1 MTTSAK
7 PTLPQQVAQHREL
20 MLNLLRDV
28 APESAKWV
36 EELRGRRRRK
46 PTVVTIGETNRGKS
60 SLVNALLAQP
70 GLSPVDAD
78 VATATYLVFGHAE
91 QWEARACYP
100 GQLAP
105 VPVELNQ
112 LVNWVS
118 AGHELPE
125 GQLPPRYVE
134 VDGPVDLLANVS
146 IVDTPGVG
154 GLDSVHG
161 ELALEAAASATALM
175 FVVDASAPFTIGELN
190 FLRNV
195 GDRVETVIFALSK
208 VDAYRGWRQVLE
220 ANQNLLREH
229 APRFADALFHPVS
242 ARMFEMAGKAPNP
255 DAAGMLRE
263 KSGLLE
269 LASALQE
276 LVIGKAAMLA
286 EANTLRAIG
295 TSLDEIKVQ
304 LATEARALTT
314 GADEARVLR
323 ERKEELTAQRK
334 SSTRGW
340 QVKMRTETQ
349 RCRMENTHEVS
360 REMRDMQT
368 WFRQAIDAA
377 DKDALATLP
386 GQVDAAL
393 QVVSRRVSY
402 SVGAR
407 LNKIGETVLADLFTR
422 DELAVLQA
430 QYARAGTPPVVLRTP
445 EKRPGTSEDKL
456 MVMMGISGGVGLG
469 KLATLPLGIFGAAA
483 AGTLGVIVAPVTIVL
498 GLGAGWWIAKTR
510 KHTQEKQHMKTW
522 LGDAIADARSTL
534 EQMVADQLIQAE
546 QELSLALDD
555 ALGRRIAAIEEE
567 LREVDKAMR
576 LGATE
581 RSKRLQVV
589 NKQLAD
595 VESGRER
602 ANGLLARIRS
612 AKVRASAPAGD
623 SSGGQ
628 GTAAAPGQSNH

>member
-1 MTTSAK
+1 MTQPLS
-7 PTLPQQVAQHREL
+7 LPKQVARHREL
-20 MLNLLRDV
+20 MLKLLQET
-28 APESAKWV
+28 APESASWI
-36 EELRGRRRRK
+36 EELRGRRRRM

-60 SLVNALLAQP
+60 SLVNALLDRP

-105 VPVELNQ
+105 VPVRLDELI
-112 LVNWVS
+112 NWVS
-118 AGHELPE
+118 ASHELPE

-134 VDGPVDLLANVS
+134 VDGPVGLLEKIS

-154 GLDSVHG
+154 GLNSVHG
-161 ELALEAAASATALM
+161 ELAMEAAASGTALL
-175 FVVDASAPFTIGELN
+175 FVVDASAPLTVGELT
-190 FLRNV
+190 FLQNV

-208 VDAYRGWRQVLE
+208 VDQYRGWRQVLE
-220 ANQNLLREH
+220 ANQGLLRDH
-229 APRFADALFHPVS
+229 APRFGDATFYPVS
-242 ARMFEMAGKAPNP
+242 ARMYEMAAKAPNP
-255 DAAGMLRE
+255 EAAGMLRDR
-263 KSGLLE
+263 SGLPE
-269 LASALQE
+269 LAEAMQE

-286 EANTLRAIG
+286 EANTMRAIT
-295 TSLDEIKVQ
+295 TSLDEIRVQ
-304 LATEARALTT
+304 LAAEARALTT
-314 GADEARVLR
+314 GADEAKVLR
-323 ERKEELTAQRK
+323 ERKEELSAQRK

-340 QVKMRTETQ
+340 QVKLRSEIQRT
-349 RCRMENTHEVS
+349 RIENTHEVS

-377 DKDALATLP
+377 DRDVLAGLP

-393 QVVSRRVSY
+393 QLVSRRISY
-402 SVGAR
+402 SVGLR
-407 LNKIGETVLADLFTR
+407 LNKVGETVLIDLFSR

-430 QYARAGTPPVVLRTP
+430 QYARAGQPPVVLRSP

-456 MVMMGISGGVGLG
+456 MIMMGISGGVGLG
-469 KLATLPLGIFGAAA
+469 KLATLPLGFFGAAA

-498 GLGAGWWIAKTR
+498 GLGAGWWIARTR
-510 KHTQEKQHMKTW
+510 KHAQEKQHMKTW
-522 LGDAIADARSTL
+522 LSDAIADARSTL
-534 EQMVADQLIQAE
+534 DQMVADQLIQAE

-555 ALGRRIAAIEEE
+555 ALGRRIGAIEEE

-589 NKQLAD
+589 NKQLAE
-595 VESGRER
+595 VESGKET
-602 ANGLLARIRS
+602 ADSLLARIRS
-612 AKVRASAPAGD
+612 AKVRVTAPP
-623 SSGGQ
+623 SENPVS
-628 GTAAAPGQSNH
+628 

>member
-1 MTTSAK
+1 MTAPATS
-7 PTLPQQVAQHREL
+7 LPKQVAQHREV
-20 MLNLLRDV
+20 MLNLLREV

-60 SLVNALLAQP
+60 SLVNALLGQP

-105 VPVELNQ
+105 VPVDLSQ

-118 AGHELPE
+118 AAHELPE

-134 VDGPVDLLANVS
+134 VDGPVELLTNVS

-161 ELALEAAASATALM
+161 ELALEAAASATALL
-175 FVVDASAPFTIGELN
+175 FVVDASAPFTVGELN

-208 VDAYRGWRQVLE
+208 MDAYRGWRQVLE
-220 ANQNLLREH
+220 ANQGLLRDH
-229 APRFADALFHPVS
+229 APRFADAVFYPVS

-255 DAAGMLRE
+255 DAAAMLRE
-263 KSGLLE
+263 KSGVPA
-269 LASALQE
+269 LADAVQE

-295 TSLDEIKVQ
+295 TSLDEVQVQ
-304 LATEARALTT
+304 LSAEARALTT
-314 GADEARVLR
+314 GADEAKVLR

-377 DKDALATLP
+377 DKDKLTALP
-386 GQVDAAL
+386 GEVDVAL
-393 QVVSRRVSY
+393 QVVSRRISY

-407 LNKIGETVLADLFTR
+407 LNRIGETVLSGLFNR

-430 QYARAGTPPVVLRTP
+430 QYARNGQPPVVLRTP

-469 KLATLPLGIFGAAA
+469 KLATMPLGIFGAAA
-483 AGTLGVIVAPVTIVL
+483 AGTLGVVVAPVTIVL

-510 KHTQEKQHMKTW
+510 KHAQEKQHMKTW
-522 LGDAIADARSTL
+522 LTDAIADARSTL
-534 EQMVADQLIQAE
+534 DQMVADQLIQAE

-555 ALGRRIAAIEEE
+555 ALGKRIAAIEEE

-581 RSKRLQVV
+581 RSKRLQQV
-589 NKQLAD
+589 NKHLAD
-595 VESGRER
+595 VSSGKER
-602 ANGLLARIRS
+602 ADELLSRIRS
-612 AKVRASAPAGD
+612 AKVRPAGA
-623 SSGGQ
+623 SSPAQ
-628 GTAAAPGQSNH
+628 GTSAAG

>member
-1 MTTSAK
+1 MTTPAQQSLS
-7 PTLPQQVAQHREL
+7 LPKQVARHREVV
-20 MLNLLRDV
+20 LNLLREV
-28 APESAKWV
+28 APESATWV
-36 EELRGRRRRK
+36 QDLRARRRRK

-60 SLVNALLAQP
+60 SLVNALLARP

-91 QWEARACYP
+91 RWEARACYP

-105 VPVELNQ
+105 VPIELNQ

-118 AGHELPE
+118 AAHELPE

-134 VDGPVDLLANVS
+134 VDGPVELLSKIS

-161 ELALEAAASATALM
+161 ELAAEAAASATALL
-175 FVVDASAPFTIGELN
+175 FVADASTPFTSGELN
-190 FLRNV
+190 FLHNM
-195 GDRVETVIFALSK
+195 GERVETVIFALSK
-208 VDAYRGWRQVLE
+208 VDQYRGWRQVLE
-220 ANQNLLREH
+220 ANQALLREH
-229 APRFADALFHPVS
+229 APRFANAVFHPVS

-255 DAAGMLRE
+255 DAASMLRE
-263 KSGLLE
+263 KSGLPE
-269 LASALQE
+269 LAEAMRE

-286 EANTLRAIG
+286 EANTLRALS
-295 TSLDEIKVQ
+295 TSLDEIKVR
-304 LATEARALTT
+304 LAAEARALTT
-314 GADEARVLR
+314 GADEAKVLR
-323 ERKEELTAQRK
+323 ARKEDLAAQRK

-340 QVKMRTETQ
+340 QVKMRTGIQ
-349 RCRMENTHEVS
+349 RSRMENTHEVS

-377 DKDALATLP
+377 DRETLAGLP

-393 QVVSRRVSY
+393 QLVSRRVSY
-402 SVGAR
+402 SVGIR
-407 LNKIGETVLADLFTR
+407 LNKIGETVLADLFSR

-430 QYARAGTPPVVLRTP
+430 QYARAGQPPVVLRTP

-510 KHTQEKQHMKTW
+510 KHTQDKQHMKTW
-522 LGDAIADARSTL
+522 LTDAIADARSTL
-534 EQMVADQLIQAE
+534 DQMVADQLIQAE

-555 ALGRRIAAIEEE
+555 ALGRRIGAIEEE

-581 RSKRLQVV
+581 RSKRLQIA

-595 VESGRER
+595 VESGKET
-602 ANGLLARIRS
+602 ADALLAKIRS
-612 AKVRASAPAGD
+612 ATVRIVAPAG
-623 SSGGQ
+623 Q
-628 GTAAAPGQSNH
+628 GTNQAN

>member
-1 MTTSAK
+1 MTAPAK
-7 PTLPQQVAQHREL
+7 PAGLPQQVAAHRER
-20 MLNLLRDV
+20 MLALLRDV
-28 APESAKWV
+28 APESARWV
-36 EELRGRRRRK
+36 EELRGQRRRK
-46 PTVVTIGETNRGKS
+46 PTVVTVGETNRGKS
-60 SLVNALLAQP
+60 SLVNALLDRP

-78 VATATYLVFGHAE
+78 VATATYLVFGHADE
-91 QWEARACYP
+91 WTARACYP

-105 VPVELNQ
+105 VPVDLDQ

-118 AGHELPE
+118 AAHELPE

-134 VDGPVDLLANVS
+134 VDGPVPLLDRVS

-154 GLDSVHG
+154 GLESVHG

-175 FVVDASAPFTIGELN
+175 FVVDASAPFTVGELN

-195 GDRVETVIFALSK
+195 GDRVETVVFALSK

-220 ANQNLLREH
+220 ADQALLREH
-229 APRFADALFHPVS
+229 APRFAESVFHPVS
-242 ARMFEMAGKAPNP
+242 SRMYEMAAKAPNP

-263 KSGLLE
+263 RSGVPA
-269 LASALQE
+269 LAAALQE

-295 TSLDEIKVQ
+295 TSLDEVKVR
-304 LATEARALTT
+304 LAAEVRGLTT
-314 GADEARVLR
+314 GADEAKALR
-323 ERKEELTAQRK
+323 ERKEELTQERK

-340 QVKMRTETQ
+340 QVKMRTEIQ

-377 DKDALATLP
+377 DKDALAKLP
-386 GQVDAAL
+386 GDVDTAM
-393 QVVSRRVSY
+393 QVVSRRVSA
-402 SVGAR
+402 SVGLR
-407 LNKIGETVLADLFTR
+407 LNRIADTVLADLFSG

-430 QYARAGTPPVVLRTP
+430 QYARHGHPPVVLRAP
-445 EKRPGTSEDKL
+445 EKKPSTSEDKL
-456 MVMMGISGGVGLG
+456 MVMMGVSGGVGLG

-483 AGTLGVIVAPVTIVL
+483 AGTLGVVVAPVTIVL

-510 KHTQEKQHMKTW
+510 KHAQEKNHMKQW
-522 LGDAIADARSTL
+522 LTDAMADARSTL
-534 EQMVADQLIQAE
+534 DQLVADQLIQAE

-555 ALGRRIAAIEEE
+555 ALARRIGAIEEE
-567 LREVDKAMR
+567 LREVDKSMR

-581 RSKRLQVV
+581 RSKRLQTV

-595 VESGRER
+595 VESGMET
-602 ANGLLARIRS
+602 ADALLGKIRS
-612 AKVRASAPAGD
+612 AKVRVSAPAGD
-623 SSGGQ
+623 SSAAA
-628 GTAAAPGQSNH
+628 GTAAAN